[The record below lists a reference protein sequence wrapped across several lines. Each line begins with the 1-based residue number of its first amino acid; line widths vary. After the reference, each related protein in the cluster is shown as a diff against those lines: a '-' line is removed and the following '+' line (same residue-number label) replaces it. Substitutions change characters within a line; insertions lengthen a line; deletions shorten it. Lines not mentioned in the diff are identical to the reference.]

1 MKTTIFLASIFIMVM
16 SIGCSNTKERTAEE
30 ILKDPKMEDE
40 IYTAILENKTHLSK
54 FMDRMMV
61 DKNCEVMM
69 SKKGPMTKM
78 MCTDHR
84 MDSLMANDDQ
94 TMECLTNSIIRKI
107 ETDSIA
113 CDKTCTQMMGSD
125 RFRKHMMEHAKSGF
139 NKMHEKK

>member
-1 MKTTIFLASIFIMVM
+1 MKTTIFLASIFIMIM
-16 SIGCSNTKERTAEE
+16 SIGCSNTKEKTAEE
-30 ILKDPKMEDE
+30 MLKDPKMEDE

-78 MCTDHR
+78 MCTNHR
-84 MDSLMANDDQ
+84 MDSLMANDGQ